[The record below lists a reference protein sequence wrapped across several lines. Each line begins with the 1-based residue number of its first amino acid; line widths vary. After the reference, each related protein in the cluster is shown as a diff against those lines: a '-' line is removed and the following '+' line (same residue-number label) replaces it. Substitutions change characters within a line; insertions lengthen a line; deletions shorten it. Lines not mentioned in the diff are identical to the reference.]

1 MPTELMLGE
10 DPECLDNEILMAR
23 YQQFIASSTGHAC
36 AGDFE
41 GRDVWA
47 RAADRFAAVA
57 RRRGLQPEELPR
69 NGCTT
74 AGSSRS

>member
-1 MPTELMLGE
+1 MPKELILGE
-10 DPECLDNEILMAR
+10 DPDDLDNDILMIR
-23 YQQFIASSTGHAC
+23 YRRFIASSTEHAL

-57 RRRGLQPEELPR
+57 RRRALQ
-69 NGCTT
+69 T
-74 AGSSRS
+74 